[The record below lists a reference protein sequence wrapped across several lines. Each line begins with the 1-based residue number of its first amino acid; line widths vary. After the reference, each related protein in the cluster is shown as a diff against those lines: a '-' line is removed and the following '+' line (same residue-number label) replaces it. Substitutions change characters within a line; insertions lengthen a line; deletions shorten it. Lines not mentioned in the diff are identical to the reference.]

1 MMVLASCGQKHNSN
15 FWDSLPDPVGRV
27 NDFEKVYTKS
37 QQSSLDSLVKLIEI
51 QADVEIGIVTL
62 DTLSTAPNRFDDL
75 TLYIAKKWGVGQK
88 GKNNGI
94 LIAISK
100 GYKRMRI
107 QNGLGIER
115 RMTNEETKKII
126 DQDFIPSFKKDEYYQ
141 GMINGLN
148 AILVLLKQHP

>member
-37 QQSSLDSLVKLIEI
+37 QQSSLDSLVRLIEV
-51 QADVEIGIVTL
+51 QADVEIAIVTL
-62 DTLSTAPNRFDDL
+62 DTSSTAPDRFDDL
-75 TLYIAKKWGVGQK
+75 TLYIAGSWGVGQK
-88 GKNNGI
+88 EKNNGI

-100 GYKRMRI
+100 GYRKIRI
-107 QNGLGIER
+107 RNGLGIEK

-126 DQDFIPSFKKDEYYQ
+126 DQNFIPSFKRGGYYQ